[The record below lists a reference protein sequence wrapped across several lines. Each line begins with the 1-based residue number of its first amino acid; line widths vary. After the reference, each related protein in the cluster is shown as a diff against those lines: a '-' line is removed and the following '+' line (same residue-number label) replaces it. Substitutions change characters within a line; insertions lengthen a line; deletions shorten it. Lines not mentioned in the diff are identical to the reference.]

1 MKTKNIRRGDIF
13 YADLNPVIGSEQ
25 GDTRPVL
32 VVQNDM
38 GNEYSPVVIVV
49 PLTGN
54 LKKTSLPTHVMI
66 PRSVGLVRDS
76 LALVEQIRTIDRSR
90 ISDYIGRIS
99 DTHQAAIDK
108 ALSVCVGLEK
118 RRSPK
123 GEMLVLSL
131 CSRCERDFRNS
142 GYLLVKKG
150 WQENLESCD
159 FCKTAKGLT
168 FGVFNMEG
176 GE

>member
-1 MKTKNIRRGDIF
+1 MKNKNIKRGDIF
-13 YADLNPVIGSEQ
+13 YADLNPIVGSEQ

-38 GNEYSPVVIVV
+38 GNEHSPCVIVT

-54 LKKTSLPTHVMI
+54 LKKIHLPTHVVI
-66 PRSVGLVRDS
+66 PRSVGLDRDS
-76 LALVEQIRTIDRSR
+76 LALVEQIRTIDRTR
-90 ISDYIGRIS
+90 ISDYIGRIN
-99 DTHQAAIDK
+99 DTQQAAIDK
-108 ALSVCVGLEK
+108 ALSICVGLEK

-131 CSRCERDFRNS
+131 CGRCERDFRNS

-159 FCKTAKGLT
+159 FCKNAKGLT
-168 FGVFNMEG
+168 FGVFNMDG